1 VVVDDQDADGALLA
15 WLRLGLGGQ
24 RVLLRIVP

>member
-1 VVVDDQDADGALLA
+1 MVVDDQDADGALLA
-15 WLRLGLGGQ
+15 WLRLALCGQ